1 MLCCTRTGALHCA
14 ACPNSH
20 HAALILSIPSTSSCL
35 PALACSTIFYA
46 NHGMQEEAR
55 LEKKNPVDAFL
66 DQLIAGESENGEAFW
81 KDGFSGVG
89 AGPEV
94 HKLLRTNGQ
103 VSFQASGVRI
113 SSP

>member
-1 MLCCTRTGALHCA
+1 M
-14 ACPNSH
+14 
-20 HAALILSIPSTSSCL
+20 
-35 PALACSTIFYA
+35 
-46 NHGMQEEAR
+46 
-55 LEKKNPVDAFL
+55 DAFL

-103 VSFQASGVRI
+103 VLHSAAAAAPAPFCVIWGLCQLLRWSGAGHRY
-113 SSP
+113 

>member
-1 MLCCTRTGALHCA
+1 M
-14 ACPNSH
+14 
-20 HAALILSIPSTSSCL
+20 
-35 PALACSTIFYA
+35 
-46 NHGMQEEAR
+46 
-55 LEKKNPVDAFL
+55 DAFL

-103 VSFQASGVRI
+103 VLHSAAADPCPFLCDLGSAPAAALVRCWA
-113 SSP
+113 PLLKACP